1 MEVIYV
7 KYDSVMVGQELRNI
21 RIENKL
27 TIQQFSE
34 RINMSASHINQIE
47 LGSRA
52 MTLNYMCTI
61 MSEFKVDANRILGVE
76 IKKKSPYMTID
87 SKLENLPQ
95 KTKKDLIEVFEL
107 MINKAMENLAS

>member
-61 MSEFKVDANRILGVE
+61 MSEFKVDANRILGLE
-76 IKKKSPYMTID
+76 IEKQSSCETID
-87 SKLENLPQ
+87 SKLENLPL
-95 KTKKDLIEVFEL
+95 KTKKDLIEIFDF
-107 MINKAMENLAS
+107 MINKARGNLAS